1 MVPCTFVLDNNAK
14 KVRLVCAGLKV
25 LIVISQVELKKSY
38 KADLEHQRVSGFL
51 LGLIVVLSLFLVCLE
66 FTTSSRSTDVADDI
80 LDDVSQDIEMMPVLQ
95 QKNMIAA
102 PQAAPKRAMPE
113 KMKVV
118 DEQVADVVEKQDG
131 TDTKNDAQTGAA
143 ASGES
148 ADNQTTALSPVAVDE
163 DDNPLNFQVIERLP
177 EFPGGMVEFMKWLTK
192 NLSYPVIAQQQ
203 KIQGKV
209 LVSFIINKDG
219 TISSP
224 KVVKSVSPE
233 LDREAL
239 RVIRIMPKWK
249 PGEDHGKPC
258 RTYFCIPVVFKL

>member
-1 MVPCTFVLDNNAK
+1 MSCTFVLDNNAK

-25 LIVISQVELKKSY
+25 LIIIGQVELKKSY
-38 KADLEHQRVSGFL
+38 KADLEHQRASGFL

-66 FTTSSRSTDVADDI
+66 FTTSSPSTDVADDI
-80 LDDVSQDIEMMPVLQ
+80 LDDVSQDIEMMPVMQ

-102 PQAAPKRAMPE
+102 PQVAPKAAVPE

-118 DEQVADVVEKQDG
+118 DEQVADVVEQHDG
-131 TDTKNDAQTGAA
+131 TDTDNDAQAGAA
-143 ASGES
+143 GSSEAAES
-148 ADNQTTALSPVAVDE
+148 QTAALSPVAVDE

>member
-1 MVPCTFVLDNNAK
+1 MSCTFVLDNNAK
-14 KVRLVCAGLKV
+14 KVRLVCAGPKV
-25 LIVISQVELKKSY
+25 LIIIGQVELKKSY
-38 KADLEHQRVSGFL
+38 KADLEHQRASGFL

-66 FTTSSRSTDVADDI
+66 FTTSSPSTDVADDI
-80 LDDVSQDIEMMPVLQ
+80 SQDIEMMPVLQ

-102 PQAAPKRAMPE
+102 PQVAPKAAVPE

-118 DEQVADVVEKQDG
+118 DEQVADVVEQHDG
-131 TDTKNDAQTGAA
+131 TDTDNDAQAGAA
-143 ASGES
+143 GSSEAAES
-148 ADNQTTALSPVAVDE
+148 QTAALSPVAVDE

>member
-1 MVPCTFVLDNNAK
+1 MLCTFVLDNNAK
-14 KVRLVCAGLKV
+14 KVRLVCADPKV
-25 LIVISQVELKKSY
+25 LIVIGQVELKKSY
-38 KADLEHQRVSGFL
+38 KADLEHQRASGFL

-66 FTTSSRSTDVADDI
+66 FTTSGPSADVSDNI
-80 LDDVSQDIEMMPVLQ
+80 LDDISQDIEMTPVLPH
-95 QKNMIAA
+95 KNMIAA
-102 PQAAPKRAMPE
+102 RQAAPEPAVPE

-118 DEQVADVVEKQDG
+118 DGQVADVVEQQYA
-131 TDTKNDAQTGAA
+131 TDTDHDALAGDAGGNEAA
-143 ASGES
+143 DS
-148 ADNQTTALSPVAVDE
+148 QITALSPGGVDKN
-163 DDNPLNFQVIERLP
+163 DNPLNFQVIERLP

>member
-1 MVPCTFVLDNNAK
+1 MTRRPE
-14 KVRLVCAGLKV
+14 RP
-25 LIVISQVELKKSY
+25 E
-38 KADLEHQRVSGFL
+38 
-51 LGLIVVLSLFLVCLE
+51 
-66 FTTSSRSTDVADDI
+66 
-80 LDDVSQDIEMMPVLQ
+80 
-95 QKNMIAA
+95 AA
-102 PQAAPKRAMPE
+102 
-113 KMKVV
+113 
-118 DEQVADVVEKQDG
+118 
-131 TDTKNDAQTGAA
+131 
-143 ASGES
+143 
-148 ADNQTTALSPVAVDE
+148 PVAVDE

>member
-1 MVPCTFVLDNNAK
+1 M
-14 KVRLVCAGLKV
+14 
-25 LIVISQVELKKSY
+25 
-38 KADLEHQRVSGFL
+38 EHQRASGFL

-66 FTTSSRSTDVADDI
+66 FTTSSPSTDVADDI

-102 PQAAPKRAMPE
+102 PQVAPKAAVPE

-118 DEQVADVVEKQDG
+118 DEQVADVVEQHDG
-131 TDTKNDAQTGAA
+131 TDTDNDTQAGAA
-143 ASGES
+143 GSSEAAES
-148 ADNQTTALSPVAVDE
+148 QTAALSPVAVDE

-219 TISSP
+219 TISNP

>member
-1 MVPCTFVLDNNAK
+1 MSCTFVLDNNAK
-14 KVRLVCAGLKV
+14 KVRLVCAGPKV
-25 LIVISQVELKKSY
+25 LIIIGQVELKKSY
-38 KADLEHQRVSGFL
+38 KADLEHQRASGFL

-66 FTTSSRSTDVADDI
+66 FTTSSPSTDDI

-102 PQAAPKRAMPE
+102 PQVAPKAAVPE

-118 DEQVADVVEKQDG
+118 DEQVADVVEQQDG
-131 TDTKNDAQTGAA
+131 TDTDNDAQAGAA
-143 ASGES
+143 GSSEAAES
-148 ADNQTTALSPVAVDE
+148 QTAALSPVAVDE

>member
-1 MVPCTFVLDNNAK
+1 MSCTFVLDNNAK
-14 KVRLVCAGLKV
+14 KVRLVCAGPKV
-25 LIVISQVELKKSY
+25 LIIIGQVELKKSY
-38 KADLEHQRVSGFL
+38 KADLEHQRASGFL

-66 FTTSSRSTDVADDI
+66 FTTSSPSTDVADDI

-102 PQAAPKRAMPE
+102 PQVAPKAAVPE

-118 DEQVADVVEKQDG
+118 DEQVADVVEQHDG
-131 TDTKNDAQTGAA
+131 TDTDNDAQAGAA
-143 ASGES
+143 GSSEAAES
-148 ADNQTTALSPVAVDE
+148 QTAALSPVDE
-163 DDNPLNFQVIERLP
+163 ADNPLNFQVIERLP

>member
-1 MVPCTFVLDNNAK
+1 MSCTFVLDNNAK
-14 KVRLVCAGLKV
+14 KVRLVCAGPKV
-25 LIVISQVELKKSY
+25 LIIIGQVELKKSY
-38 KADLEHQRVSGFL
+38 KADLEHQRASGFL

-66 FTTSSRSTDVADDI
+66 FTTSSPSTDVADDI

-102 PQAAPKRAMPE
+102 PQAAVPE

-118 DEQVADVVEKQDG
+118 DEQVADVVEQHDG
-131 TDTKNDAQTGAA
+131 TDTDNDAQAGAA
-143 ASGES
+143 GSSEAAES
-148 ADNQTTALSPVAVDE
+148 QTAALSPVAVDE

>member
-1 MVPCTFVLDNNAK
+1 M
-14 KVRLVCAGLKV
+14 
-25 LIVISQVELKKSY
+25 ELKKSY
-38 KADLEHQRVSGFL
+38 KADLEHQRASGFL

-66 FTTSSRSTDVADDI
+66 FTTSSSSTDVADDI

-102 PQAAPKRAMPE
+102 PQAAQKSVVSE
-113 KMKVV
+113 KMNIV
-118 DEQVADVVEKQDG
+118 DEQVADVVEQQDG
-131 TDTKNDAQTGAA
+131 TDTDNDAQAG
-143 ASGES
+143 ASGSSEAAES
-148 ADNQTTALSPVAVDE
+148 QTAALSPVGVDE
-163 DDNPLNFQVIERLP
+163 NDNPLNFQVIERLP

-239 RVIRIMPKWK
+239 RVIRIMPRWK

>member
-1 MVPCTFVLDNNAK
+1 MDRFLQVGRGHSCPVREIEYLNTQVFQIIILAIPIVSHDKSVDIQLFDYFGMIQRMLWNDNIGSFQCFDDLQTFRKRND
-14 KVRLVCAGLKV
+14 RLR
-25 LIVISQVELKKSY
+25 LIRRHQFIRTHPHNQNIP
-38 KADLEHQRVSGFL
+38 KAAV
-51 LGLIVVLSLFLVCLE
+51 
-66 FTTSSRSTDVADDI
+66 
-80 LDDVSQDIEMMPVLQ
+80 
-95 QKNMIAA
+95 
-102 PQAAPKRAMPE
+102 PE

-118 DEQVADVVEKQDG
+118 DEQVADVVEQYDG
-131 TDTKNDAQTGAA
+131 TDTDNDAQAGAA
-143 ASGES
+143 GSSEAVES
-148 ADNQTTALSPVAVDE
+148 QTAALSPVAVDE